1 MFGAE
6 LVGARFDQR
15 VIPADPRDLSRGPR
29 RESRRVPL
37 SRTPKIGRLIGSWAG
52 VWKFRTDASI
62 EPWTIKAGCE
72 PEEPEATG
80 LLSSRLHEHPSPDMG
95 RAFHTAPRDPP
106 TAPNDHLDFA
116 LYDDPEMELRVKLRV
131 PIFGKTRRRT

>member
-52 VWKFRTDASI
+52 VWKCD
-62 EPWTIKAGCE
+62 
-72 PEEPEATG
+72 
-80 LLSSRLHEHPSPDMG
+80 RLHEHPSPDMG